1 MRKYIIIVVIVVA
14 LIIIGIFL
22 FGNKPCAELNE
33 EECKTADGCVSTLI
47 PCTSPDCTSDA
58 VFKECKDKE

>member
-1 MRKYIIIVVIVVA
+1 MKKYLIIVVIIVA

-22 FGNKPCAELNE
+22 FDNKPCTELNE

-47 PCTSPDCTSDA
+47 PCTGHDCISDA
-58 VFKECKDKE
+58 VFKECKDK